1 MMSVRTDIEAT
12 GIYTHF
18 FKSDDPGNPEV
29 LAQLNMFKELRSQ
42 FDSQLMTHAANSGAI
57 FHYSHL
63 DVQFDAV
70 RPGVSLFGYGAIE
83 KNINSLKPI
92 IEWNTF

>member
-1 MMSVRTDIEAT
+1 MIQEIQVQ
-12 GIYTHF
+12 
-18 FKSDDPGNPEV
+18 
-29 LAQLNMFKELRSQ
+29 AQLNMFKELRSK
-42 FDSQLMTHAANSGAI
+42 FDSQLMTHVANSGAI

-70 RPGVSLFGYGAIE
+70 RPGVSLFGYGAGE

-92 IEWNTF
+92 RMGHLFDAG